1 MPLACWRRKA
11 MEQYRKSPRANFL
24 DYDEGIFF
32 VTICTKNRSCFFGE
46 IANGEMQLSEIGKY
60 VDLQLRSASVY
71 CEDIEVPL
79 FVVMP
84 NHIHAIIC
92 CRDMP
97 SACFDGNIMEANIQ
111 QRNPNPSLRA
121 NPTCQR
127 HVPTLSRY
135 LSSLKGTVTKF
146 AKLHNMNFGWQARYY
161 DHYIRGNHDGNRIS
175 EYIINNVANWQRDC
189 FFENEVQIQDSTIS
203 D

>member
-1 MPLACWRRKA
+1 MPLACYRRKA

-24 DYDEGIFF
+24 DYDEGTFF
-32 VTICTKNRSCFFGE
+32 VTICTKNRSHFFGE

-60 VDLQLRSASVY
+60 VDLQLQSASVY

-97 SACFDGNIMEANIQ
+97 SVCLVGNNMEANIQ

-135 LSSLKGTVTKF
+135 LSSLKGAVTKF

-161 DHYIRGNHDGNRIS
+161 DHYIRGNHDGNRVS
-175 EYIINNVANWQRDC
+175 EYIINNVANWQKDC
-189 FFENEVQIQDSTIS
+189 FFENEVQIQDTRLP